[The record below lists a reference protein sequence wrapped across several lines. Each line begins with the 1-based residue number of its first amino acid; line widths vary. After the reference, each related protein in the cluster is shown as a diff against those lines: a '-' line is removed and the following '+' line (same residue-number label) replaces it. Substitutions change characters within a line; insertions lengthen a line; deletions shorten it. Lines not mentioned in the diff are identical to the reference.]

1 VVLAHLKAQ
10 QTRGDEAGRL
20 AWKLRLVKGL
30 YGRGWGRE
38 DVRQLFRVI
47 DWMLDLPDVLTQAF
61 KQELHQF
68 EQEKQMPFITSVER
82 VAREEGR
89 EEGRREELLAGLE
102 VALELK
108 FGAAGLALLPEIKQ
122 IAQVDRLKA
131 IQQALRSAATPDELR
146 RLWA

>member
-1 VVLAHLKAQ
+1 MS
-10 QTRGDEAGRL
+10 E
-20 AWKLRLVKGL
+20 
-30 YGRGWGRE
+30 
-38 DVRQLFRVI
+38 
-47 DWMLDLPDVLTQAF
+47 
-61 KQELHQF
+61 F

-89 EEGRREELLAGLE
+89 QEGRREELLAGLE

-131 IQQALRSAATPDELR
+131 IQQALRGAATPEELR